1 MANLKE
7 LYMLH
12 KHHIIPKY
20 MGGSDNPSNL
30 IELTPEE
37 HAEAHRKLYEEHG
50 NWQDYLAWQG
60 LSKRMLSEDVA
71 REASRIANTGKDMS
85 PETRHKISEA
95 KLGKKHSAEHIEN
108 NRKAQTGKLLSEEH
122 KEKIATALSGRTLS
136 EEHKLNVGA
145 KMKGRV
151 MSEEWRKKLSESAK
165 RRYAKPK
172 QTI

>member
-1 MANLKE
+1 
-7 LYMLH
+7 MLH

-20 MGGSDNPSNL
+20 MGGSDDPSNL
-30 IELTPEE
+30 IELTPEQ
-37 HAEAHRKLYEEHG
+37 HAEAHKKLYDEHG

-85 PETRHKISEA
+85 LETRRKISEA
-95 KLGKKHSAEHIEN
+95 KLGKKHTSEHIEN
-108 NRKAQTGKLLSEEH
+108 NRKAQSGKLLSDEH
-122 KEKIATALSGRTLS
+122 KEKIAAALTGRTLS

-151 MSEEWRKKLSESAK
+151 MNEEWRKKLSESAK
-165 RRYAKPK
+165 RRHARSK